1 MQRFGDLSFTPAPVH
16 SSSTGSVDMREIT
29 AKNRKIQV
37 IINKMF
43 SFIFLLISSEG
54 SKIYQN

>member
-37 IINKMF
+37 II
-43 SFIFLLISSEG
+43 
-54 SKIYQN
+54 Y